1 VQNRKHVVE
10 ILNFSEV
17 KKTTG
22 QFTSTIN
29 YQSETADTQTP

>member
-1 VQNRKHVVE
+1 VKY
-10 ILNFSEV
+10 

-22 QFTSTIN
+22 QFTSTIK